1 MVTLLIVS
9 GVFYLFAHRYYW
21 RNSSEMFDS
30 GPGFE
35 LISHRGLKSVAPEN
49 TTEAFLAAVDSGFNW
64 VEVDVMT
71 TSDRAIV
78 CSHNFD
84 LERETD
90 SFGYVHQSSLKDI
103 KNAYTGVN
111 KEYGGAY
118 KIPELKTIL
127 QTVPNHIGIN
137 IEVKSSSLYDLRTAR
152 ALVSLKKSLKCRPV
166 IISSFNP
173 LVLAYLHVFLRAAP
187 TGFLLESK
195 KYFWIT
201 NWLHPDYLHLRGD
214 MVTDSIVGLCKKR
227 NMKINAWTV
236 NNKSAIKLL
245 FNKQVVGVVTD
256 MGAVI

>member
-1 MVTLLIVS
+1 MILL
-9 GVFYLFAHRYYW
+9 LFVAGAFCLFSYRFYW
-21 RNSSEMFDS
+21 RNSGATFLN

-35 LISHRGLKSVAPEN
+35 LISHRGLKSAAPEN
-49 TTEAFLAAVDSGFNW
+49 TLEALLAAVDSGFRW

-71 TSDRAIV
+71 TKDRAVV

-90 SFGYVHQSSLKDI
+90 SFGYVHQNSLKDI
-103 KNAYTGVN
+103 KHAYTGVN
-111 KEYGGAY
+111 RGYVGAY
-118 KIPELKTIL
+118 RIPELKTIL
-127 QTVPNHIGIN
+127 KKVPNDIGIN
-137 IEVKSSSLYDLRTAR
+137 IEIKSSSVFDLKTAR
-152 ALVSLKKSLKCRPV
+152 ALVALKNNLQERPV

-173 LVLAYLHVFLRAAP
+173 LVLAYLHVFFRAAP

-195 KYFWIT
+195 KYLWIT

-214 MVTDSIVGLCKKR
+214 MVTESIIGLCKKR

-236 NNKSAIKLL
+236 NNKSAIKAL
-245 FNKQVVGVVTD
+245 FNKQIVGVVTD

>member
-1 MVTLLIVS
+1 MVTLLMLS
-9 GVFYLFAHRYYW
+9 GIFYLFAHRYYW
-21 RNSSEMFDS
+21 RNSSERFDN

-35 LISHRGLKSVAPEN
+35 LISHRGLKSAAPEN
-49 TTEAFLAAVDSGFNW
+49 TIEAILAAVDLGFRW
-64 VEVDVMT
+64 VELDVMT

-90 SFGYVHQSSLKDI
+90 SFGYLHQSSLKDI
-103 KNAYTGVN
+103 KHAYTGVS
-111 KEYGGAY
+111 KDYIGAY
-118 KIPELKTIL
+118 RIPELKTIL
-127 QTVPNHIGIN
+127 KKIPNHIGIN
-137 IEVKSSSLYDLRTAR
+137 IEIKSSSMFDLRTAR
-152 ALVSLKKSLKCRPV
+152 ALLSLKNILEVRPV

-173 LVLAYLHVFLRAAP
+173 LVLAYLHLFLRAAP

-195 KYFWIT
+195 KYLWIT

-214 MVTDSIVGLCKKR
+214 MLTESIVSLCKKR

-236 NNKSAIKLL
+236 NNKRAIKFL

-256 MGAVI
+256 IGAVI

>member
-1 MVTLLIVS
+1 MVFLLVS
-9 GVFYLFAHRYYW
+9 AVVLYLFSHRYYW
-21 RNSSEMFDS
+21 RNSSEIFDN

-111 KEYGGAY
+111 KDYSGAY
-118 KIPELKTIL
+118 RIPELKTIL
-127 QTVPNHIGIN
+127 QKVPNHIGIN

-214 MVTDSIVGLCKKR
+214 MVTDSIVSLCKKR

-236 NNKSAIKLL
+236 NHKRSIKLL

-256 MGAVI
+256 MEAVI

>member
-1 MVTLLIVS
+1 MFLLFIA
-9 GVFYLFAHRYYW
+9 GVFYLFSHRYYW
-21 RNSSEMFDS
+21 RNSSEVFVD

-35 LISHRGLKSVAPEN
+35 LISHRGSKSAAPEN
-49 TTEAFLAAVDSGFNW
+49 TIEAFLAAVEVGFNW

-90 SFGYVHQSSLKDI
+90 SFGYIHQNSLKDI

-111 KEYGGAY
+111 KGYGGAY
-118 KIPELKTIL
+118 RIPELKTL
-127 QTVPNHIGIN
+127 LEKLPGDIGIN
-137 IEVKSSSLYDLRTAR
+137 IEIKSSSVFDLSTAR
-152 ALVSLKKSLKCRPV
+152 ALVALKKQLKERPI

-173 LVLAYLHVFLRAAP
+173 IVLAYIHLFLRAAP

-195 KYFWIT
+195 KYFWII

-214 MVTDSIVGLCKKR
+214 MVTEGIVGLCKER

-236 NNKSAIKLL
+236 NNKNAIKLL

-256 MGAVI
+256 MEAVI

>member
-21 RNSSEMFDS
+21 RNSSEIFDN

-35 LISHRGLKSVAPEN
+35 LISHRGLKSAAPEN
-49 TTEAFLAAVDSGFNW
+49 TIEAILAAVDLGFRW
-64 VEVDVMT
+64 VELDVMT

-90 SFGYVHQSSLKDI
+90 SFGYLHQSSLKDI
-103 KNAYTGVN
+103 KHAYTGVS
-111 KEYGGAY
+111 KDYIGAY
-118 KIPELKTIL
+118 RIPELKTIL
-127 QTVPNHIGIN
+127 KKIPNHIGIN
-137 IEVKSSSLYDLRTAR
+137 IEIKSSSMFDLRTAR
-152 ALVSLKKSLKCRPV
+152 ALLSLKNILEVRPV

-173 LVLAYLHVFLRAAP
+173 LVLAYLHLFLRAAP

-195 KYFWIT
+195 KYLWIT

-214 MVTDSIVGLCKKR
+214 MLTESIVSLCKKR

-236 NNKSAIKLL
+236 NNKSAIKAL
-245 FNKQVVGVVTD
+245 FNKQIVGVVTD
-256 MGAVI
+256 MGAVV

>member
-1 MVTLLIVS
+1 MMVLLFFA
-9 GVFYLFAHRYYW
+9 GLFYLFAHRNFW
-21 RNSSEMFDS
+21 RNSSEVFVD

-35 LISHRGLKSVAPEN
+35 LISHRGIKSVAPEN
-49 TTEAFLAAVDSGFNW
+49 TIEAFLAAVDLGFNW
-64 VEVDVMT
+64 VEVDVMA

-90 SFGYVHQSSLKDI
+90 QFGYVHHRSLKDI

-111 KEYGGAY
+111 KDYVGAY
-118 KIPELKTIL
+118 RIPELKIIL
-127 QTVPNHIGIN
+127 EKVPNHIGIN
-137 IEVKSSSLYDLRTAR
+137 IEIKSGSLFDLSTAR
-152 ALVSLKKSLKCRPV
+152 ALISLKNVLLKRPV

-195 KYFWIT
+195 KYLWIT

-214 MVTDSIVGLCKKR
+214 MVTESIISLCKKR
-227 NMKINAWTV
+227 NMRINAWTV
-236 NNKSAIKLL
+236 NNKSAIKAL
-245 FNKQVVGVVTD
+245 FNKQIVGVVTD
-256 MGAVI
+256 MGAVL

>member
-1 MVTLLIVS
+1 MILL
-9 GVFYLFAHRYYW
+9 LFVAVAFCLFSYRFYW
-21 RNSSEMFDS
+21 RNSGEVFLN

-49 TTEAFLAAVDSGFNW
+49 TLEALLAAVDLGFRW

-71 TSDRAIV
+71 TKDRAVV

-90 SFGYVHQSSLKDI
+90 SFGYVHQNTLKDI

-111 KEYGGAY
+111 RGYVGAY
-118 KIPELKTIL
+118 RIPELKIIL
-127 QTVPNHIGIN
+127 EKVPNHIGIN
-137 IEVKSSSLYDLRTAR
+137 IEIKSGSLFDLSTAR
-152 ALVSLKKSLKCRPV
+152 ALISLKNVLLKRPV

-195 KYFWIT
+195 KYLWIT

-214 MVTDSIVGLCKKR
+214 MVTESIISLCKKR
-227 NMKINAWTV
+227 NMRINAWTV
-236 NNKSAIKLL
+236 NNKNAIKVL

-256 MGAVI
+256 MEAVI

>member
-1 MVTLLIVS
+1 MEGLLFVA

-21 RNSSEMFDS
+21 RNSSRIFVN

-64 VEVDVMT
+64 VEVDVMA

-90 SFGYVHQSSLKDI
+90 SFGYVHESSLKDI

-111 KEYGGAY
+111 RNYAGAY
-118 KIPELKTIL
+118 RIPELQTIL
-127 QTVPNHIGIN
+127 KKIPNHIGIN
-137 IEVKSSSLYDLRTAR
+137 IEIKSSSMFDLGTAR
-152 ALVSLKKSLKCRPV
+152 ALVALKNSLHGRP
-166 IISSFNP
+166 IIVSSFNP

-195 KYFWIT
+195 KYFWII

-214 MVTDSIVGLCKKR
+214 MVTDSIVSLCKKR

-236 NNKSAIKLL
+236 NHKRSIKLL

-256 MGAVI
+256 MEVVI